1 MVKLVITMK
10 MTTRMLL
17 MWVIWGKVVW
27 GRKPVNPSWSTNT
40 VEGIRRPS
48 SNSLSFSKIKYK
60 FSSFPPS
67 LFISAVMYYHI
78 TTCSKTKF
86 NNNKKVLFDDHFEE
100 SLFLY
105 LMFSRTRSIQYQTF
119 PIAVLPEKNAWFFI
133 FQYHCFL
140 FQRVNGGSMGI
151 AEIAVL
157 PDNLILLVKEIQTP
171 AG

>member
-67 LFISAVMYYHI
+67 LFISAVMHYHI

-119 PIAVLPEKNAWFFI
+119 PIAVLPEKMLDFSYFNIIAFCFNA
-133 FQYHCFL
+133 
-140 FQRVNGGSMGI
+140 SM
-151 AEIAVL
+151 
-157 PDNLILLVKEIQTP
+157 
-171 AG
+171 AGVWELQK